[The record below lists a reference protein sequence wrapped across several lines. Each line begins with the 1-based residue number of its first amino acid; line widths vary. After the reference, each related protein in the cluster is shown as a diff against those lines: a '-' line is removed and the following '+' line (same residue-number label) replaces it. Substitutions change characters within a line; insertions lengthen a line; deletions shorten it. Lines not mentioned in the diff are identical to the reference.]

1 MSRREVVVIGSGP
14 AGVAAAWPLVRAGH
28 AVRMLEA
35 GGRSAASAPWAL
47 ADRRAGGQSGID
59 ALLGPELRGLA
70 ASADVSP
77 KLRLAADPDGVGS
90 YVRDLGLD
98 AEGATIVGLN
108 VTGGLSTVW
117 GAVSPTFSDADMAGW
132 PIDAAA
138 LAPSYREVA
147 ARVGLS
153 GSTDDDLASFHGD
166 GLPVQPALPLSP
178 NAAALL
184 ARYRGSDAFR
194 LGRPRLAVLS
204 QALGDRAACDLDGR
218 CMWGC
223 ARRSIY
229 SAADEIPRLEAT
241 GLFTLETA
249 SEVRR
254 IDRRTDGNLALV
266 FRPDGGREPLQ
277 ATQVVLA
284 AGAPSSARL
293 ALASLGRTD
302 IRPLALTPA
311 FTFAL
316 LRPQALGEGLPRRSF
331 GLAQLSFR
339 VPVGSSSGGYAYGL
353 LYDAGAMAAPDLVR
367 RTVLTAAG
375 GLRLLG
381 ALLPSL
387 MIGLVYLPSSVSA
400 ASLRL
405 AGDQDRPRLAVSA
418 ATSAGALALAR
429 EARRRIAPALHRL
442 GAWVLPGSS
451 RMLAAGS
458 EVHYAGPLAM
468 GDLVTAEGEVRGAP
482 GLTAVDGAVL
492 PSLPA
497 KHHTFTVMANA
508 DRIGRLLAAR
518 LNAAPTS

>member
-1 MSRREVVVIGSGP
+1 MNRREVVVIGSGP
-14 AGVAAAWPLVRAGH
+14 AGVAAAWPLVQAGH

-35 GGRSAASAPWAL
+35 GTDLPVGEPWSL
-47 ADRRAGGQSGID
+47 ADRRVGGRPGIE
-59 ALLGPELRGLA
+59 ALLGPALRGLA

-77 KLRLAADPDGVGS
+77 KLRLAADPDGVDS
-90 YVRDLGLD
+90 YSRGLGLEAD
-98 AEGATIVGLN
+98 GATIVGLN

-117 GAVSPTFSDADMAGW
+117 GAVSPAFSDADMAGW

-138 LAPSYREVA
+138 LASSYRDVA
-147 ARVGLS
+147 ARIGLS
-153 GSTDDDLASFHGD
+153 GSMDDDLAAFHGD
-166 GLPVQPALPLSP
+166 GVPVQPALPPSP

-184 ARYRGSDAFR
+184 SRYRGSDDFR

-204 QALGDRAACDLDGR
+204 APLGSRAACDLGGR

-229 SAADEIPRLEAT
+229 SAADEITALVAT
-241 GLFTLETA
+241 GLFALETA

-254 IDRRTDGNLALV
+254 IDRPAGGGLALA
-266 FRPDGGREPLQ
+266 FRPESGREPLR
-277 ATQVVLA
+277 AAQVVLA
-284 AGAPSSARL
+284 AGTPASARL
-293 ALASLGRTD
+293 ALASLGLTEA
-302 IRPLALTPA
+302 RPLALTPA

-316 LRPQALGEGLPRRSF
+316 LRPAALGEGLPRLGF
-331 GLAQLSFR
+331 GLAQLAFR
-339 VPVGSSSGGYAYGL
+339 VPAGSGGYAYGL
-353 LYDAGAMAAPDLVR
+353 LYEAGALAAPDLVR
-367 RTVLTAAG
+367 RTMLTAAG

-387 MIGLVYLPSSVSA
+387 MIGLVYLPSSVSS

-405 AGDQDRPRLAVSA
+405 AGDPERPRLAVSA
-418 ATSAGALALAR
+418 ATSAAALALAR
-429 EARRRIAPALHRL
+429 DARRRIAPALRRL
-442 GAWVLPGSS
+442 GGWMLPGSF
-451 RMLAAGS
+451 RMLAPGS

-468 GDLVTAEGEVRGAP
+468 GDLVSAKGEVRGIP

-508 DRIGRLLAAR
+508 DRIGRSLATR
-518 LNAAPTS
+518 LRSATS